1 MRYLRQLALILL
13 IASIGE
19 LLRGFIPLPI
29 PAGIY
34 GFCILFVCLCTGII
48 KLHQV
53 ENVADLMVEVLSLFL
68 LPSCVS
74 LMKYWTDM
82 KDSIVPVLIVCLVST
97 AGVQTVTGKVSDFI
111 IGLKEGRK

>member
-1 MRYLRQLALILL
+1 MRYLRQLSLILL
-13 IASIGE
+13 IAAIGE

-34 GFCILFVCLCTGII
+34 GFCILFTCLCTGTI

-74 LMKYWTDM
+74 LMAYWSAM
-82 KDSIVPVLIVCLVST
+82 RDSIVPILIICLCST
-97 AGVQTVTGKVSDFI
+97 AGVQVVTGKVSDFI
-111 IGLKEGRK
+111 ISRKEGKK

>member
-1 MRYLRQLALILL
+1 MKYLKQLSLILL
-13 IASIGE
+13 IAAVGE

-34 GFCILFVCLCTGII
+34 GFCILFICLCTGII

-53 ENVADLMVEVLSLFL
+53 ENTADLMVEVLSLFL

-74 LMKYWTDM
+74 LMDYWQDLLGKLPQLLAIIAVTTVGVM
-82 KDSIVPVLIVCLVST
+82 SVT
-97 AGVQTVTGKVSDFI
+97 AKVSDLI
-111 IGLKEGRK
+111 IGIKEGRK